1 MVYASSLNETEQ
13 RYSNIERELLS
24 VVFALE
30 KCHHYVYGYIV
41 TVKTDHKPLVSIKKK
56 YIAFNSP
63 CLQRL
68 LLRLPWDDVNVK
80 CQKEKENLVADAL
93 SRLSPKP
100 TVIDE
105 EDLSQST
112 CSQMKFLPILQGLRI
127 SDVQRPPAC

>member
-30 KCHHYVYGYIV
+30 KCPHYVYGYIV

-56 YIAFNSP
+56 SIAFNSP

-68 LLRLPWDDVNVK
+68 LLRLSWDDVNVK
-80 CQKEKENLVADAL
+80 CQKEKENLVADTL
-93 SRLSPKP
+93 SRLSPQP

-127 SDVQRPPAC
+127 SDVQEPPAC